1 MGTRVRTHLSYSQT
15 WSSSQNVTPGDRRPD
30 SAADGLRPAGLQRR
44 PSNLPQPPTSFI
56 GRSREIRE
64 VGRLLASTRLLTLIG
79 VGGCGKTRLALE
91 AATIQADTFE
101 DGVCWVDLVGL
112 SGSALVIQTVAQALD
127 LREAADE
134 SLLETL
140 THTLKAKRLL
150 LALDNCEHL
159 LAACRELVE
168 ALLLACPNLQV
179 LATSREPLAIAGELS
194 WLVPALSMPEAAHLL
209 QRDNHSSAELTHFDA
224 IRLFVERAQSVL
236 PTFTLT
242 NQNEVAVVQV
252 CQRLDGMPLAIE
264 LAAARVNVLTVQ
276 QIAARLD
283 DRLALLTEGNRTAL
297 IPRHQT
303 LRAAM
308 DWSYD
313 LLSEQER
320 ILFRRLSVFSGGFAL
335 EAVEAIGEGGGIQ
348 VKQVLDL
355 LSHLVDKSLVVADTQ
370 ARSEARYRLLETIR
384 QYALEKLQESGEEM
398 TLRRRHCDWFL
409 ALAEQADRQL
419 RGPHQVVW
427 LERLEMEHDNVRA
440 GLVWS
445 LAHEHKIALQ
455 LASVLAWFWR
465 LHNHFSEG
473 RRWLEMALT
482 VSHASPATLRIK
494 ALTGNGLLAFS
505 QGDTTRATTLLEE
518 SLALSRNQNDNW
530 GIAWSL
536 HGLGR
541 VASFHDAFERAV
553 ALLEESLTLFRELG
567 DTSGYAYS
575 LYYLGIVARYQGDYA
590 RAAALLEESLS
601 MSRATRDTWL
611 IAWILIHMGQLACTL
626 GDYPRAVAAQQES
639 LILCEELKTAWGMAA
654 CLESLAR
661 VAQAQAMMEGAV
673 RLFSAGAALRD
684 RYGLAAIDLGDL
696 ARTRKELSRDRF
708 AAAWAEGQAMTL
720 EQAIREA
727 SNVASPIKDAAVHD
741 PALVEP
747 LNERERGMLRLI
759 ADGLSNHEI
768 AERLVISLSTV
779 KWHIN
784 NLFGK
789 LDVHS
794 RTQAT
799 ARAKELGLL

>member
-1 MGTRVRTHLSYSQT
+1 MGTRIRTQLSYSQT
-15 WSSSQNVTPGDRRPD
+15 GSSSQNVTPGDRRPEP
-30 SAADGLRPAGLQRR
+30 AADGLLPAGSQRR
-44 PSNLPQPPTSFI
+44 ANNLPQPPTSFI
-56 GRSREIRE
+56 GRSREILQ

-79 VGGCGKTRLALE
+79 MGGCGKTRLALE
-91 AATIQADTFE
+91 AATVQAGVFE
-101 DGVCWVDLVGL
+101 NGVCWVDLIGL
-112 SGSALVIQTVAQALD
+112 SGSALVIQAVAQALD
-127 LREAADE
+127 LREASHE

-140 THTLKAKRLL
+140 THYLKAKHLL
-150 LALDNCEHL
+150 LVLDNCEHL
-159 LAACRELVE
+159 LAACQELVK

-179 LATSREPLAIAGELS
+179 LATSREPLAIAGELT
-194 WLVPALSMPEAAHLL
+194 WLVPALSMPEAVHLL
-209 QRDNHSSAELTHFDA
+209 QPDNRWSAELTRYDA

-242 NQNEVAVVQV
+242 NQNRVAVVEV

-283 DRLALLTEGNRTAL
+283 DRLALLTGGNRTAL

-303 LRAAM
+303 LRATMA
-308 DWSYD
+308 WSYD

-320 ILFRRLSVFSGGFAL
+320 LLFCRLSVFSGGFAL
-335 EAVEAIGEGGGIQ
+335 EAAEAIGEGGGIQ
-348 VKQVLDL
+348 AKQVLDL

-370 ARSEARYRLLETIR
+370 ASSEARYRLLETIR

-482 VSHASPATLRIK
+482 ASHAPATLRIR
-494 ALTGNGLLAFS
+494 ALAGNGLLAFS

-541 VASFHDAFERAV
+541 VASFHDAFERAA

-575 LYYLGIVARYQGDYA
+575 VYYLGIVARYQGDYA
-590 RAAALLEESLS
+590 RATALLEESLS
-601 MSRATRDTWL
+601 MSRATGDTWL

-626 GDYPRAVAAQQES
+626 GDYPRAVEAQQES
-639 LILCEELKTAWGMAA
+639 LILCQELKTAWGMAA

-696 ARTRKELSRDRF
+696 ARTRNELSRERF

-727 SNVASPIKDAAVHD
+727 SNIASPIKDAPIHD

-747 LNERERGMLRLI
+747 LNERELEMLRLI
-759 ADGLSNHEI
+759 AGGLSNHEI
-768 AERLVISLSTV
+768 AERLVIALSTV